1 MRPRKPPPLF
11 EVCFE
16 GPGIYPEKIPLR
28 SLVTTLSAVQ
38 RLAAGTTPVED
49 DETDEEQEPDAE
61 ESLRLLYVK
70 RGSAIFQISAPTA
83 PDPRAALKRLRVV
96 GDFLENHENDV
107 EDIDYALSPIKDL
120 STAARSL
127 DCKITLREAGPP
139 MRNLAIFEPTSYEM
153 ISKLLLVE
161 GETSFV
167 GKVQRVG
174 GATDVRCGLRV
185 SFQSRMLICRISD
198 RNVARTIGKRL
209 YEDVVV
215 HGTAKWLKNTWKM
228 VSFTI
233 NAVNQPAQGSLL
245 KAFDELREAG
255 GKSWDAITDPAAFLR
270 EVSGER

>member
-11 EVCFE
+11 EVRFE
-16 GPGIYPEKIPLR
+16 GTGIYPEKIPLR
-28 SLVTTLSAVQ
+28 SLMTTLSAVQ
-38 RLAAGTTPVED
+38 RLAAGSTPTED
-49 DETDEEQEPDAE
+49 DETDEEPDTETE

-83 PDPRAALKRLRVV
+83 SDPKAALKRLRIV

-107 EDIDYALSPIKDL
+107 ENIDYALSPIKDL
-120 STAARSL
+120 SNAARSL
-127 DCKITLREAGPP
+127 ACKITLREAGPQ
-139 MRNLAIFEPTSYEM
+139 MRNLAIFEPTSYEI

-185 SFQSRMLICRISD
+185 SFQNRMLICRISD
-198 RNVARTIGKRL
+198 KNVARTIGKCL

-215 HGTAKWLKNTWKM
+215 NGTAKWLKNTWKM

-233 NAVNQPAQGSLL
+233 KGVNQPSQGSLL
-245 KAFDELREAG
+245 KALEELREAG
-255 GKSWDAITDPAAFLR
+255 GKSWDAISDPAAFLR